1 VSRSDLTVDR
11 RELTLAAD
19 SDVVDDVVSASLRFL
34 FTAHTASLTSHVT
47 RRRQPIIDHCSQC
60 DVHETKCATSSKSEV
75 QKRPGQGKENCHT
88 ISNKTAKP
96 EREIVKKTTILQDM
110 YRNTTSHISQ
120 LFIVKLRTFLQKDKY
135 RKHTS
140 SYFN

>member
-1 VSRSDLTVDR
+1 
-11 RELTLAAD
+11 
-19 SDVVDDVVSASLRFL
+19 
-34 FTAHTASLTSHVT
+34 
-47 RRRQPIIDHCSQC
+47 
-60 DVHETKCATSSKSEV
+60 VHETKCATSSKSEV

-140 SYFN
+140 SYFNSNGLADDISCFKKNTWQLLNC